1 MTHNRKPH
9 MTVLRLAAVL
19 LILVMLSTSMVCG
32 RYARYTSSDAAEDS
46 ARIAAFVFHVNDT
59 QNHYL
64 DISDIR
70 QPGDNKTYKFT
81 VSNYFSDRV
90 ISEVDE
96 EFFLSLELR
105 GSLPLECTL
114 TGDGDNLSVK
124 AVEMN
129 TTTGLDAANG
139 AHHIF
144 GAAVQRG
151 VEYELTVAWPP
162 HEKNVAYSQAGLA
175 ELVLT
180 IAAQQVD

>member
-1 MTHNRKPH
+1 

-32 RYARYTSSDAAEDS
+32 RYARYTSSDAAENS

-59 QNHYL
+59 PNHYL

-105 GSLPLECTL
+105 GSLPLVCTL
-114 TGDGDNLSVK
+114 SDGDTITLNGMNVNAQGLTSGQGAIHTFTASVK
-124 AVEMN
+124 
-129 TTTGLDAANG
+129 TGK
-139 AHHIF
+139 
-144 GAAVQRG
+144 
-151 VEYELTVAWPP
+151 EYTLTVSWPDT
-162 HEKNVAYSQAGLA
+162 ENDVKYSRAGLS